1 MAVARRRSLVDE
13 LFDDFAGRIRSG
25 RLTPGE
31 RLPTEKVLAQE
42 LAVSR
47 TVVREAVARL
57 TAHGLTVPKQGSGV
71 FVADSPRYE
80 AFQVTPEELS
90 ALEDVMKLLEMRV
103 AIEAE
108 MAALAAERRGPA
120 DIEAL
125 YGHLMAMSPDAQM
138 GGETVDETVDA
149 DVAFHRALAR
159 ATGNQYFE
167 RFIDFLG
174 LRLVPPRKVYLAGRD
189 EVAHRD
195 YLRGIW
201 KEHEAIYNAVEKG
214 DPEAAGVAARLHM
227 TLSLERHAER
237 LKR

>member
-13 LFDDFAGRIRSG
+13 IFDDVAGRIRSG

-31 RLPTEKVLAQE
+31 RLPTEKILAQD

-80 AFQVTPEELS
+80 AFQVTSEEMS
-90 ALEDVMKLLEMRV
+90 ALEDVIKLLEMRV

-108 MAALAAERRGPA
+108 MAALAAERRGPS
-120 DIEAL
+120 DLEAL
-125 YGHLMAMSPDAQM
+125 RGHLMAMSPDTQS
-138 GGETVDETVDA
+138 VDETVDS

-174 LRLVPPRKVYLAGRD
+174 VRLVPPRKVYLAGTD
-189 EVAHRD
+189 ESAHRD

-214 DPEAAGVAARLHM
+214 DPKAAGAAARRHM
-227 TLSLERHAER
+227 TLSLKRHAER
-237 LKR
+237 LAR

>member
-1 MAVARRRSLVDE
+1 MALARRRSLVDE
-13 LFDDFAGRIRSG
+13 IFDDFADRIRSG
-25 RLTPGE
+25 RLVPGE
-31 RLPTEKVLAQE
+31 RLPTEKVLSAD

-57 TAHGLTVPKQGSGV
+57 TAQGLTVPKQGSGV
-71 FVADSPRYE
+71 FVADGPRYE

-120 DIEAL
+120 DLEAL
-125 YGHLMAMSPDAQM
+125 YGHLMAMSPEAPVQ
-138 GGETVDETVDA
+138 DETVDA

-174 LRLVPPRKVYLAGRD
+174 VRLVPPRTVYLAGRD
-189 EVAHRD
+189 ETAHRD

-201 KEHEAIYNAVEKG
+201 KEHEAIYNAVEKA
-214 DPEAAGVAARLHM
+214 DPKAAGAAARKHM
-227 TLSLERHAER
+227 TNSLQRHAER
-237 LKR
+237 LGR

>member
-13 LFDDFAGRIRSG
+13 IFDDFADRIRSG
-25 RLTPGE
+25 QLTPGE

-42 LAVSR
+42 LEVSR

-71 FVADSPRYE
+71 FVADGPRYE
-80 AFQVTPEELS
+80 AFQVTPDELS
-90 ALEDVMKLLEMRV
+90 ALEDVVKLLEMRV

-125 YGHLMAMSPDAQM
+125 RGHLHAMSPD
-138 GGETVDETVDA
+138 TPDVDETVDS
-149 DVAFHRALAR
+149 DIAFHGALAR

-174 LRLVPPRKVYLAGRD
+174 VRLVPPRRVYLAGRD
-189 EVAHRD
+189 DAAHRD
-195 YLRGIW
+195 YMRGIW
-201 KEHEAIYNAVEKG
+201 KEHEAIFVAVEKG
-214 DPEAAGVAARLHM
+214 DPKAAGAAARRHM
-227 TLSLERHAER
+227 VNSLQRHAER

>member
-13 LFDDFAGRIRSG
+13 IFDDFAGQIRSG
-25 RLTPGE
+25 QLAPGE
-31 RLPTEKVLAQE
+31 RLPTEKVMAQD

-71 FVADSPRYE
+71 FVADGPRYE
-80 AFQVTPEELS
+80 AFQVTPEELL

-108 MAALAAERRGPA
+108 MAALAAERRTPA

-125 YGHLMAMSPDAQM
+125 YIHLMAMSPDVQN
-138 GGETVDETVDA
+138 VDESVDA
-149 DVAFHRALAR
+149 DVAFHRTLAR

-174 LRLVPPRKVYLAGRD
+174 LRLVPPRKVYLAGQD
-189 EVAHRD
+189 ETAHRD

-214 DPEAAGVAARLHM
+214 DPKTAGSAARMHM
-227 TLSLERHAER
+227 TLSLKRHAER
-237 LKR
+237 LGR

>member
-13 LFDDFAGRIRSG
+13 LFDDFAGQIRSG
-25 RLTPGE
+25 RLVPGE
-31 RLPTEKVLAQE
+31 RLPTEKVLSAE

-71 FVADSPRYE
+71 FVAEGPRYE

-108 MAALAAERRGPA
+108 MAALAAERRSPA
-120 DIEAL
+120 DVEAL
-125 YGHLMAMSPDAQM
+125 HDHLMAMSPEAPA
-138 GGETVDETVDA
+138 VDETVDA
-149 DVAFHRALAR
+149 DVAFHRSLAR

-174 LRLVPPRKVYLAGRD
+174 VRLVPPRTVYLAGRD
-189 EVAHRD
+189 ETAHRD

-201 KEHEAIYNAVEKG
+201 KEHEAIYKAVEKG
-214 DPEAAGVAARLHM
+214 DPKAAAAAARLHM
-227 TLSLERHAER
+227 TRSLKRHAER
-237 LKR
+237 LGR

>member
-1 MAVARRRSLVDE
+1 MALARRRSLVDE
-13 LFDDFAGRIRSG
+13 IFDDFADRIRSG

-31 RLPTEKVLAQE
+31 RLPTEKALSAD

-71 FVADSPRYE
+71 FVSEGPRFE

-90 ALEDVMKLLEMRV
+90 ALEDIMKLLEMRV

-108 MAALAAERRGPA
+108 MAGLAAERRTAA
-120 DIEAL
+120 DLEAL
-125 YGHLMAMSPDAQM
+125 YDHLMAMAPDAPA
-138 GGETVDETVDA
+138 VDETVDA

-174 LRLVPPRKVYLAGRD
+174 VRLVPPRTVYLAGRD
-189 EVAHRD
+189 EVAHGD

-201 KEHEAIYNAVEKG
+201 KEHEAIYTAVEKA
-214 DPEAAGVAARLHM
+214 DPQAAAAAARRHM
-227 TLSLERHAER
+227 TNSLQRHAER
-237 LKR
+237 LGR

>member
-57 TAHGLTVPKQGSGV
+57 TAHGLTVPRQGSGV

-80 AFQVTPEELS
+80 AFQVTAEELS

-125 YGHLMAMSPDAQM
+125 YGHLMAMSPDTQ
-138 GGETVDETVDA
+138 TVDETVDA

-214 DPEAAGVAARLHM
+214 DPKAAGAAARLHM